1 MKSIIFEFD
10 AVIYP
15 FKLLVTKNFDPKEL
29 SDKFYVVNDHD
40 ELEDAPDS
48 FIPSRRTIARTLQ
61 VADKKECRT
70 SMLIMLC
77 HSKLIA
83 QGTVSHESFH
93 VVNIISECL
102 GFFPKNAM
110 EDEPGAYLI
119 QWVSNCIDS
128 VLRGHPEKMNGI
140 KLKTNEQD

>member
-1 MKSIIFEFD
+1 MKSTIYEFD

-15 FKLLVTKNFDPKEL
+15 FKLLVTKDFEPKEL
-29 SDKFYVVNDHD
+29 SDNFYVVNDRD
-40 ELEDAPDS
+40 ELEDAPNE
-48 FIPSRRTIARTLQ
+48 FVPSRRTIARTLQ
-61 VADKKECRT
+61 VADKKECRA
-70 SMLIMLC
+70 SMLILLC
-77 HSKLIA
+77 HPKLIG

-93 VVNIISECL
+93 VVNIVSEWL

-128 VLRGHPEKMNGI
+128 VLRNKPDGMKGVKVES
-140 KLKTNEQD
+140 L

>member
-1 MKSIIFEFD
+1 MKSTIYEFD

-15 FKLLVTKNFDPKEL
+15 FKLLVTKDFEPKEL
-29 SDKFYVVNDHD
+29 SDNFYVVNDRD
-40 ELEDAPDS
+40 ELEDAPNE
-48 FIPSRRTIARTLQ
+48 FVPSRRTIARTLQ
-61 VADKKECRT
+61 VADKKECHT
-70 SMLIMLC
+70 SMLILLC
-77 HSKLIA
+77 HPKSIG

-93 VVNIISECL
+93 VVNIISEWL

-128 VLRGHPEKMNGI
+128 VLRNKPDGMKGVKVES
-140 KLKTNEQD
+140 L

>member
-1 MKSIIFEFD
+1 MKSNIYEFD

-15 FKLLVTKNFDPKEL
+15 FKLLVTKDFEPKEL
-29 SDKFYVVNDHD
+29 SDNFYVVNDRD
-40 ELEDAPDS
+40 ELEDAPNE
-48 FIPSRRTIARTLQ
+48 FVPSRRTIARTLQ
-61 VADKKECRT
+61 VADKKECHT
-70 SMLIMLC
+70 SMLILLC
-77 HSKLIA
+77 HPKVIG

-93 VVNIISECL
+93 VVNIVSEWL

-128 VLRGHPEKMNGI
+128 VLRNRPDGMKGV
-140 KLKTNEQD
+140 KLESL